1 MSAMPPPP
9 RLPARIA
16 AIDVPQDEISEATW
30 RWAHRSLPGYLLN
43 HSVRAYCW
51 AAEIAAG
58 EAWPF
63 DGQIL
68 WAASLMHDV
77 GLTRIRR
84 NATCFEV
91 EGAEI
96 ARRFVAR
103 LGMLADA
110 ADRVAV
116 AIILHMRPSVTLD
129 DGVEAVL
136 LDRATS
142 VDVRGEGYELVRGVR
157 EAVVSDFPRGAF
169 DRHFLAAIER
179 EVAVRPTCQSSR
191 LLNEKRLADSMARSP
206 WRTAE
211 PRRFPD

>member
-191 LLNEKRLADSMARSP
+191 LLNEKRLADSMVRSP